1 MSRAALL
8 AVENHSQLKF
18 ISNLVPD
25 REHRYII
32 IIQISN
38 LFCDQ
43 DASKKKTNKKNARL
57 IFMQVS
63 PHLLGK

>member
-1 MSRAALL
+1 MSQAALF

-18 ISNLVPD
+18 ISNLLPD
-25 REHRYII
+25 REHRH

-38 LFCDQ
+38 LFRDQ
-43 DASKKKTNKKNARL
+43 DTSETARL

>member
-32 IIQISN
+32 QISN

-43 DASKKKTNKKNARL
+43 DASKKKQKKRTFNLYASL
-57 IFMQVS
+57 SSSV
-63 PHLLGK
+63 G

>member
-43 DASKKKTNKKNARL
+43 DASKKKQKKRTFNLYASL
-57 IFMQVS
+57 SSSV
-63 PHLLGK
+63 G